1 MRNKIIASIISCFV
15 FCCVVGGGI
24 WAAVSAGIGV
34 DVKLAPSM
42 EQKFWGE
49 LSISVDG
56 YYMASEED
64 RIAPYIKKVN
74 HIEDIDLD
82 EEAAVVNATW
92 ELKDKTL
99 EFGIAEDGGP
109 SPIVVVFELDVSDYM
124 AIQIDEENVSEELN
138 ITVTVDEDEIVT
150 PSYISVEWQVQD
162 LSVSS
167 KQEFQ
172 TNHTAY
178 VIFTITQTAIPG
190 GIALPSPTT
199 TVSLSASFD
208 LAT

>member
-49 LSISVDG
+49 LSVSVDG

-64 RIAPYIKKVN
+64 RIAPYIKQVN
-74 HIEDIDLD
+74 HIEDVD
-82 EEAAVVNATW
+82 ATW

-124 AIQIDEENVSEELN
+124 TIQIDEKNVSEELN

-178 VIFTITQTAIPG
+178 VIFTITQTSIPG
-190 GIALPSPTT
+190 GSALPSPTT

-208 LAT
+208 LTT

>member
-1 MRNKIIASIISCFV
+1 MRSKIIASIISCFV

-64 RIAPYIKKVN
+64 RIAPYIKQVN
-74 HIEDIDLD
+74 HKENVDL
-82 EEAAVVNATW
+82 TW
-92 ELKDKTL
+92 ELDNKAL

-124 AIQIDEENVSEELN
+124 AIQIDEKNVLEELS
-138 ITVTVDEDEIVT
+138 IEVTVDEEDLIA
-150 PSYISVEWQVQD
+150 PSYLDVDYEVQGFSVENKEA
-162 LSVSS
+162 LA
-167 KQEFQ
+167 

-178 VIFTITQTAIPG
+178 AKFIITQTAIPG
-190 GIALPSPTT
+190 GEAIPSRTT

>member
-1 MRNKIIASIISCFV
+1 MKSKIMTILISCFV
-15 FCCVVGGGI
+15 LCCVVGGGI

-49 LSISVDG
+49 LSVSVDG

-64 RIAPYIKKVN
+64 RIAPYTKKVN
-74 HIEDIDLD
+74 YLEDVD
-82 EEAAVVNATW
+82 ATW
-92 ELKDKTL
+92 ELKDKAL

-124 AIQIDEENVSEELN
+124 TIQIDEENVSEALY
-138 ITVTVDEDEIVT
+138 ITVTVDEDEIVA
-150 PSYISVEWQVQD
+150 PSYISVECQVQD

-172 TNHTAY
+172 TKHTAY
-178 VIFTITQTAIPG
+178 AIFTITQTSIPG
-190 GIALPSPTT
+190 GSALPSPTT
-199 TVSLSASFD
+199 TVSLRASFGFS
-208 LAT
+208 T

>member
-1 MRNKIIASIISCFV
+1 MKSKIMTILVSCFV
-15 FCCVVGGGI
+15 LCCVVGGGI

-49 LSISVDG
+49 LSVSVDG

-64 RIAPYIKKVN
+64 RIAPYIKQVN
-74 HIEDIDLD
+74 HIEDVD
-82 EEAAVVNATW
+82 ATW

-124 AIQIDEENVSEELN
+124 TIQIDEKNVSEELN

-178 VIFTITQTAIPG
+178 VIFTITQTSIPG
-190 GIALPSPTT
+190 GSALPSPTT

-208 LAT
+208 LTT